1 MRTRS
6 FFPLDPTLNKIFSPL
21 KGQLKIRQK
30 KPQVFDQKGRDLTES
45 ATLLNTAYFHAY
57 EDVQEIDYG
66 QTNQDTVHKG
76 QDSSPVRLAA
86 GQFTARKRF
95 TKHSA
100 VKLFV

>member
-21 KGQLKIRQK
+21 EGQLKIRQK
-30 KPQVFDQKGRDLTES
+30 NPKYSTKKEEISQNPLPCS
-45 ATLLNTAYFHAY
+45 TAYFHAY

-66 QTNQDTVHKG
+66 QTDQDTVHKG

-86 GQFTARKRF
+86 GQFTARKRS